1 MFKKIFFGVAL
12 LAGLAACDGDYNDW
26 KRPQTNEQGPVEE
39 VNLPIVAQESY
50 DFTTMTDEE
59 IAAMNIALV
68 TPQPRH
74 SFFDATFTYGEK
86 SVDASLNL
94 DGTIAAT
101 DFIAAIKSICGPAP
115 IEREVAMKVIAE
127 YKDFDGKILRDVN
140 NATLKVTLKAPYI
153 ETAYYYVGELNGWNN
168 SSTDY
173 KFEHSGKDVYE
184 DPIFTLFIPAPY
196 DEAGNRKD
204 NYFKIF
210 AESAL
215 GTWDSPNILGSET
228 DGDTSLEGRLFDEGK
243 ANAINMPASDGA
255 SAYTIELNLL
265 ERTYKITPLVWQP
278 YAYLPGDANG
288 WSFDRDILLGNGNGQ
303 FEGYAVLGG
312 EWGWKVSQYPDWD
325 HTDYGDAGE
334 PNKLVE
340 KGGNIMQGSTA
351 TQYFVK
357 VDLDALTYELTEVT
371 AISLIGE
378 IRGAW
383 DTDVDLTP
391 DLANRCWT
399 VTADLNAG
407 KWKFRVNHDWQYNF
421 GGSYDA
427 LYQGGADMTLEEAG
441 NYTITIWPTFD
452 GNSHC
457 TVVKN

>member
-26 KRPQTNEQGPVEE
+26 KRPQTNDQGPVEE
-39 VNLPIVAQESY
+39 SNLPIVAQESY
-50 DFTTMTDEE
+50 DFTNMTDEE
-59 IAAMNIALV
+59 IDTTTIALV
-68 TPQPRH
+68 TPQPHH

-86 SVDASLNL
+86 SVEVPLNL
-94 DGTIAAT
+94 DGTIAT
-101 DFIAAIKSICGPAP
+101 KDFIAAIKSICGPAP
-115 IEREVAMKVIAE
+115 TEREVTMKVIGE
-127 YKDFDGKILRDVN
+127 YKDFDGKILRDMN
-140 NATLKVTLKAPYI
+140 NATLKVKLKAPFI
-153 ETAYYYVGELNGWNN
+153 DTAYYYVGTVNN
-168 SSTDY
+168 WDNTNTDY
-173 KFEHSGKDVYE
+173 KFSHSGEDVYE
-184 DPIFTLFIPAPY
+184 DPIFTIFMPAPY
-196 DEAGNRKD
+196 DDAGNRVD
-204 NYFKIF
+204 NWFKLFPQSSI
-210 AESAL
+210 
-215 GTWDSPNILGSET
+215 GTWDGNVLGAEK
-228 DGDTSLEGRLFDEGK
+228 DGDTALEGRLIDGG
-243 ANAINMPASDGA
+243 NAINMPATDGA
-255 SAYTIELNLL
+255 SSYTIELNLL

-288 WSFDRDILLGNGNGQ
+288 WSFDKDILLGNGNGQ

-357 VDLDALTYELTEVT
+357 VDLDALTYDLTEVT

-421 GGSYDA
+421 GGSYGA
-427 LYQGGADMTLEEAG
+427 LYQGGSDMTLEEAG
-441 NYTITIWPTFD
+441 NYTITLWPTYD